1 MIAAQDRSAAHVVA
15 YLLLGVAAF
24 SVVVVLVL
32 IMINSIRTNFEILS
46 NPLGWP
52 EEPNFAVY
60 QQVWVES
67 KLGRALFNS
76 CLVAAGTVTIV
87 CLVATPAAWVIARR
101 RVPGWLVISLYFLA
115 TTTVPVQMFIFPLYF
130 LFAKLGLINNHFA
143 LMFVYAA
150 IYTPFSLFLLRT
162 YIVSIPIE
170 LEEAARIDGASALQI
185 FSRIIFPLTS
195 PGLLTVA
202 LIVSLNTWNEF
213 LISITFLQ
221 TDVAAT
227 ATARFYQLSG
237 RYGSD
242 WPQMMATAALIA
254 APTIVFFIM
263 LQRRFIDG
271 ISSGAVKN

>member
-1 MIAAQDRSAAHVVA
+1 MTVD
-15 YLLLGVAAF
+15 
-24 SVVVVLVL
+24 
-32 IMINSIRTNFEILS
+32 SI
-46 NPLGWP
+46 
-52 EEPNFAVY
+52 
-60 QQVWVES
+60 
-67 KLGRALFNS
+67 
-76 CLVAAGTVTIV
+76 AAGTVVIV
-87 CLVATPAAWVIARR
+87 CAVATPAAWVIARR
-101 RVPGWLVISLYFLA
+101 RVPGWLSVSLYFLA

-130 LFAKLGLINNHFA
+130 LFAKLGLINSHFA

-162 YIVSIPIE
+162 YILSIPVE

-185 FSRIIFPLTS
+185 FLKIIFPLTS

-213 LISITFLQ
+213 LITITFLQ

-237 RYGSD
+237 RYGSN
-242 WPQMMATAALIA
+242 WPQMMATATLIA
-254 APTIVFFIM
+254 APIIIFFVM

-271 ISSGAVKN
+271 ISSGDVKN

>member
-24 SVVVVLVL
+24 SVLFPL
-32 IMINSIRTNFEILS
+32 ALMLINSIRTNFEILS

-150 IYTPFSLFLLRT
+150 IYTPFSLFLVRT

-185 FSRIIFPLTS
+185 LMRIIFPLTS

>member
-1 MIAAQDRSAAHVVA
+1 MIPSQDRSASQFFA
-15 YLLLGVAAF
+15 YLFLCAAAF
-24 SVVVVLVL
+24 SVIFPLAL
-32 IMINSIRTNFEILS
+32 MIINSLRTNFEILS
-46 NPLGWP
+46 NPLGFP
-52 EEPNFAVY
+52 DSPNFAVY
-60 QQVWVES
+60 KQVWIEAR
-67 KLGRALFNS
+67 LGRAILNS
-76 CLVAAGTVTIV
+76 CMVAAGTVAIV

-101 RVPGWLVISLYFLA
+101 RVPGWLAISLYFLA

-130 LFAKLGLINNHFA
+130 LFAKMGLINNHFA

-150 IYTPFSLFLLRT
+150 IFTPFSLFLLRT

-170 LEEAARIDGASALQI
+170 LEEAAKIDGASNLQI
-185 FSRIIFPLTS
+185 FARIIFPLTS

-221 TDVAAT
+221 TDSAAT

-237 RYGSD
+237 RYSSQ
-242 WPQMMATAALIA
+242 WPEMMATATLIA
-254 APTIVFFIM
+254 APTIIFFVL

>member
-1 MIAAQDRSAAHVVA
+1 MNPYQDRSAQFFA
-15 YLLLGVAAF
+15 YLFLCSAAF
-24 SVVVVLVL
+24 SVIFPLAL
-32 IMINSIRTNFEILS
+32 MIINSLRTNFEILS
-46 NPLGWP
+46 SPLGFP
-52 EEPNFAVY
+52 DSPNFAVY
-60 QQVWVES
+60 KQVWIEAR
-67 KLGRALFNS
+67 LGRAIMNS
-76 CLVAAGTVTIV
+76 CMVAAGTVAIV

-101 RVPGWLVISLYFLA
+101 RVPGWLAISLYFLA

-130 LFAKLGLINNHFA
+130 LFAKIGS
-143 LMFVYAA
+143 A

-170 LEEAARIDGASALQI
+170 LEEAARIDGASNFQI
-185 FSRIIFPLTS
+185 FARIIFPLTS

-221 TDVAAT
+221 TDSAAT

-237 RYGSD
+237 RYGSQ
-242 WPQMMATAALIA
+242 WPEMMATATLIA
-254 APTIVFFIM
+254 APTIIFFVL

>member
-1 MIAAQDRSAAHVVA
+1 MIPYQGRSASQFFA

-24 SVVVVLVL
+24 SVIFPLAL
-32 IMINSIRTNFEILS
+32 MIINSLRTDFDILS
-46 NPLGWP
+46 SPLGLP
-52 EEPNFAVY
+52 DSPNFAVY

-67 KLGRALFNS
+67 HLGRAILNS

-101 RVPGWLVISLYFLA
+101 RVPGWLAISLYFLA

-130 LFAKLGLINNHFA
+130 LFAKLGFINNHFA

-150 IYTPFSLFLLRT
+150 IFTPFSLFLLRT

-170 LEEAARIDGASALQI
+170 LEEAARIDGASNFQI

-213 LISITFLQ
+213 LISVTFLQ

-242 WPQMMATAALIA
+242 WPQMMATATLIA

>member
-1 MIAAQDRSAAHVVA
+1 MTPLQGRTSQFFA
-15 YLLLGVAAF
+15 YIFLGAAAF
-24 SVVVVLVL
+24 SVVFPLAL
-32 IMINSIRTNFEILS
+32 MILNSLRTNFEILS
-46 NPLGWP
+46 SPLGFP
-52 EEPNFAVY
+52 EAPNFGVY
-60 QQVWVES
+60 KQVWVES
-67 KLGRALFNS
+67 RLGRALLNS

-87 CLVATPAAWVIARR
+87 CLVAAPAAWVIARR
-101 RVPGWLVISLYFLA
+101 RVPGWIAISLYFLA

-130 LFAKLGLINNHFA
+130 LFAKLGLLNNHFA

-162 YIVSIPIE
+162 YILSIPVE
-170 LEEAARIDGASALQI
+170 LEEAARIDGAENFEI
-185 FSRIIFPLTS
+185 FRRIIFPLIS

-221 TDVAAT
+221 TESAAT

-237 RYGSD
+237 RYGSQ
-242 WPQMMATAALIA
+242 WPEMMATASVIA
-254 APTIVFFIM
+254 APTIFFFIV

-271 ISSGAVKN
+271 ISSGAVKS

>member
-24 SVVVVLVL
+24 SVLFPL
-32 IMINSIRTNFEILS
+32 ALMLINSIRTNFEILS

-185 FSRIIFPLTS
+185 LMRIIFPLTS

>member
-1 MIAAQDRSAAHVVA
+1 MIASQDRSATHVVA
-15 YLLLGVAAF
+15 YVLLSVAAF
-24 SVVVVLVL
+24 SVLFPL
-32 IMINSIRTNFEILS
+32 ALMLINSLRTNFEILS
-46 NPLGWP
+46 TPLGWP
-52 EEPNFAVY
+52 EAPNFAVY
-60 QQVWVES
+60 QQVWVEA
-67 KLGRALFNS
+67 KLGRAIFNS
-76 CLVAAGTVTIV
+76 CLVAAGTVAIV

-170 LEEAARIDGASALQI
+170 LEEAARIDGASMLQI
-185 FSRIIFPLTS
+185 FTRIIFPLTS

-242 WPQMMATAALIA
+242 WPQMMATATLIA
-254 APTIVFFIM
+254 APTIFFFVM

>member
-1 MIAAQDRSAAHVVA
+1 MIAAQDRSPAHVVA

-24 SVVVVLVL
+24 SVLFPL
-32 IMINSIRTNFEILS
+32 ALMLINSIRTNFEILS
-46 NPLGWP
+46 SPLGWP

-67 KLGRALFNS
+67 KLGRALLNS

-130 LFAKLGLINNHFA
+130 LFAKLGLINSHFA

-185 FSRIIFPLTS
+185 LMRIIFPLTS

>member
-1 MIAAQDRSAAHVVA
+1 MIASQDRSAAHFVA
-15 YLLLGVAAF
+15 YLLLGFAAF
-24 SVVVVLVL
+24 SVLFPL
-32 IMINSIRTNFEILS
+32 ILMLLNSVRTNFEILS
-46 NPLGWP
+46 SPLGWP
-52 EEPNFAVY
+52 ETFNFSVY
-60 QQVWVES
+60 KQVWVEA
-67 KLGRALFNS
+67 KLGRAIFNS
-76 CLVAAGTVTIV
+76 CLMAAGTVTIV

-115 TTTVPVQMFIFPLYF
+115 TTTVPIQMFIFPLYF
-130 LFAKLGLINNHFA
+130 LFAKVGLINNHFA

-162 YIVSIPIE
+162 YILSIPIE
-170 LEEAARIDGASALQI
+170 LEEAALIDGASAMQI
-185 FSRIIFPLTS
+185 LIRTIFPLTS

-221 TDVAAT
+221 TDAAAT

-242 WPQMMATAALIA
+242 WPQMMATATLIA
-254 APTIVFFIM
+254 APTIFFFVM

-271 ISSGAVKN
+271 ISSGALKN

>member
-1 MIAAQDRSAAHVVA
+1 LMI
-15 YLLLGVAAF
+15 L
-24 SVVVVLVL
+24 
-32 IMINSIRTNFEILS
+32 NSLRTNFEILS
-46 NPLGWP
+46 SPLGLP
-52 EEPNFAVY
+52 EAPNFDVY
-60 QQVWVES
+60 RQVWVES
-67 KLGRALFNS
+67 RLGRALLNS

-87 CLVATPAAWVIARR
+87 CLVAAPAAWVIARR
-101 RVPGWLVISLYFLA
+101 RVPGWIAISLYFLA

-130 LFAKLGLINNHFA
+130 LFAKLGLLNNHFA

-162 YIVSIPIE
+162 YVLSIPVE
-170 LEEAARIDGASALQI
+170 LEEAARIDGAESFEI
-185 FSRIIFPLTS
+185 FRRIIVPLIS

-221 TDVAAT
+221 TESAAT

-237 RYGSD
+237 RYGSQ
-242 WPQMMATAALIA
+242 WPEMMATASLIA
-254 APTIVFFIM
+254 APTIFFFIV

-271 ISSGAVKN
+271 ISSGAVKT

>member
-24 SVVVVLVL
+24 SVLFPL
-32 IMINSIRTNFEILS
+32 ALMLINSIRTNFGILS

-60 QQVWVES
+60 QRVWVES

-185 FSRIIFPLTS
+185 LMRIIFPLTS

>member
-1 MIAAQDRSAAHVVA
+1 MMPLQGRTSQFLA
-15 YLLLGVAAF
+15 YVFLGAAAF
-24 SVVVVLVL
+24 SVVFPLAL
-32 IMINSIRTNFEILS
+32 MILNSLRTNFEILS
-46 NPLGWP
+46 NPLGFP
-52 EEPNFAVY
+52 EAPNFDVY
-60 QQVWVES
+60 RQVWVES
-67 KLGRALFNS
+67 RLGRALLNS

-87 CLVATPAAWVIARR
+87 CLVAAPAAWVIARR
-101 RVPGWLVISLYFLA
+101 RVPGWIAISLYFLA

-130 LFAKLGLINNHFA
+130 LFAKLGLLNNHFA

-162 YIVSIPIE
+162 YILSIPVE
-170 LEEAARIDGASALQI
+170 LEEAARIDGAENFEI
-185 FSRIIFPLTS
+185 FRRIIFPLIS

-221 TDVAAT
+221 TESAAT

-237 RYGSD
+237 RYGSQ
-242 WPQMMATAALIA
+242 WPEMMATASLIA
-254 APTIVFFIM
+254 APTIFFFIV

-271 ISSGAVKN
+271 ISSGAVKS

>member
-1 MIAAQDRSAAHVVA
+1 MTPLQGRTSQFLA
-15 YLLLGVAAF
+15 YVFLGAAAF
-24 SVVVVLVL
+24 SVVFPLAL
-32 IMINSIRTNFEILS
+32 MILNSLRTNFEILS
-46 NPLGWP
+46 NPLGLP
-52 EEPNFAVY
+52 EAPNFDVY
-60 QQVWVES
+60 RQVWVENR
-67 KLGRALFNS
+67 LGRALLNS

-87 CLVATPAAWVIARR
+87 CLVAAPAAWVIARR
-101 RVPGWLVISLYFLA
+101 RVPGWIAISLYFLA

-130 LFAKLGLINNHFA
+130 LFAKLGLLNNHFA

-162 YIVSIPIE
+162 YVLSIPVE
-170 LEEAARIDGASALQI
+170 LEEAARIDGAENFEI
-185 FSRIIFPLTS
+185 FRRIIFPLIS

-221 TDVAAT
+221 TESAAT

-237 RYGSD
+237 RYGSQ
-242 WPQMMATAALIA
+242 WPEMMATASLIA
-254 APTIVFFIM
+254 APTIFFFIV

-271 ISSGAVKN
+271 ISSGAVKS

>member
-24 SVVVVLVL
+24 SVLFPL
-32 IMINSIRTNFEILS
+32 ALMLINSIRTNFEILS

-60 QQVWVES
+60 QRVWVES

-185 FSRIIFPLTS
+185 LMRIIFPLTS